1 MNLECISPP
10 LPNNIGNPINIEA
23 PAGKQQP
30 QQPMN
35 NQANGFNNQ
44 PQQQYQQQQ
53 QPAQSYNQP
62 RQTPPQQQQQQNN
75 YNRPQSNNY
84 NSPQQQQQQQRNYNN
99 NSQMN
104 RDTPQQAVLNGDTV
118 NLTPIKLMSPYNH
131 RWTIKARVTAKSEMK
146 EWQNERGSGKLF
158 SIDLLDSSVTILS
171 YYYSYLLVYL
181 RKYFSHHYLL
191 WY

>member
-10 LPNNIGNPINIEA
+10 LANNIGNPINIEA

-30 QQPMN
+30 QQMN
-35 NQANGFNNQ
+35 NQPNGFNNQ

-53 QPAQSYNQP
+53 QQPAQTYNQP
-62 RQTPPQQQQQQNN
+62 RQTPPQQQNN

-84 NSPQQQQQQQRNYNN
+84 NSPQQQQQQRNN
-99 NSQMN
+99 NSQM

-118 NLTPIKLMSPYNH
+118 NLTPIKLLSPYNH

-171 YYYSYLLVYL
+171 VLL
-181 RKYFSHHYLL
+181 SIC
-191 WY
+191 WC